1 MNLPNRLTMSRIYM
15 TIAIVIILLF
25 PFYLVNVEFPMWTLK
40 LREVIEIDSR
50 YIISGILFIIA
61 SFTDFL
67 DGKIARKRNIVT
79 DYGKFLDAIAD
90 KVLVNSVLIILA
102 VKGVI
107 SPIIPVAIIFRD
119 TVVDSIRMMASTKGV
134 VIAAGKAGKFKTAFM
149 MIGLVL
155 TFFYNLPFEIWN
167 IDVAT
172 ILLIIATVLSIYSGV
187 EYYYSNRKLIVENN
201 QK

>member
-1 MNLPNRLTMSRIYM
+1 MNLPNRLTMSRIYL
-15 TIAIVIILLF
+15 TILIIIILLF
-25 PFYLVNVEFPMWTLK
+25 PFYLVNIEFPMWSLK

-90 KVLVNSVLIILA
+90 KVLVNSVLIIFA

-149 MIGLVL
+149 MVGLVL
-155 TFFYNLPFEIWN
+155 TFFYNLPFELWN

-172 ILLIIATVLSIYSGV
+172 ILLILATVLSIYSGV
-187 EYYYSNRKLIVENN
+187 EYYYSNRKLIVE
-201 QK
+201 K